1 VTALEKNFSSRYKRF
16 LVLMSLKEMPEFDTY
31 CTKRNDLLCILDSH
45 FLRYAFEVE
54 DKGWENL
61 AVMFL
66 P

>member
-1 VTALEKNFSSRYKRF
+1 MSR
-16 LVLMSLKEMPEFDTY
+16 KETPELDTY
-31 CTKRNDLLCILDSH
+31 CTKSNDLLCVLDTH
-45 FLRYAFEVE
+45 ILRYAFEVE